1 MMTSEV
7 SLYDTYLEI
16 STRIF
21 TNMQFMVSAVEE
33 DLRIRAEKDLQGEK
47 KPPASQRQDK
57 TVCGKKGVGTC
68 AEYRESLQGDF

>member
-1 MMTSEV
+1 
-7 SLYDTYLEI
+7 
-16 STRIF
+16 
-21 TNMQFMVSAVEE
+21 MQFMVSAVEE